1 MTILDFGAKM
11 VYNNHMN
18 KKYTK
23 SQISRF
29 HRFCDRHGL
38 AFATIA
44 EYNGA
49 IEQFFSEGK

>member
-1 MTILDFGAKM
+1 MVFWRFFG
-11 VYNNHMN
+11 YNTYM
-18 KKYTK
+18 KTKYTPQ
-23 SQISRF
+23 QISRF

-49 IEQFFSEGK
+49 IKQFFSED